1 MVSFRLKKTLTLI
14 VCACLVLNASAF
26 AAGKKP
32 NTVVSGV
39 VRAANS
45 DPKGNVISI
54 EILVGESE
62 EEPYLVANNAKGQ
75 ELRKHIGEYVIAG
88 GVVSEDALGWK
99 TIEVIKY
106 QFADEH

>member
-1 MVSFRLKKTLTLI
+1 MGLKKIWLLLFCSLLMVSS
-14 VCACLVLNASAF
+14 VGAQA
-26 AAGKKP
+26 KKP
-32 NTVVSGV
+32 NSVVAGI
-39 VRAANS
+39 VRAASN
-45 DPKGNVISI
+45 DAKGNVLTI
-54 EILVGESE
+54 EIMVGEGE

-75 ELRKHIGEYVIAG
+75 ELRKHVGEYVIAG

>member
-1 MVSFRLKKTLTLI
+1 MRLKKFWFLVICSLLV
-14 VCACLVLNASAF
+14 VCSASAQ
-26 AAGKKP
+26 AKKP
-32 NTVVSGV
+32 NSVVAGI
-39 VRAANS
+39 VRAASS
-45 DPKGNVISI
+45 DAKGQVLTI
-54 EILVGESE
+54 EIMVGEGE
-62 EEPYLVANNAKGQ
+62 EEPYLVANNARGQ